1 MSIFW
6 SFFDDLT
13 IFDKITKFTKTLPC
27 FRNDILKI
35 TDLEISVILS
45 VFDHFL
51 IIFDDFVSFVKI
63 TKFTKTLPC
72 FRNDILK
79 ITDLEI
85 LVIFVSF
92 WSFLVDFSVVLSQ
105 KHRFYKRPK
114 RPTSFYTFLKTQQ
127 FGKISDCHFETIV

>member
-51 IIFDDFVSFVKI
+51 IIFDDFVSFVI
-63 TKFTKTLPC
+63 FDKTANSKKTTPC
-72 FRNDILK
+72 FYQVHILK
-79 ITDLEI
+79 LQI
-85 LVIFVSF
+85 
-92 WSFLVDFSVVLSQ
+92 
-105 KHRFYKRPK
+105 
-114 RPTSFYTFLKTQQ
+114 
-127 FGKISDCHFETIV
+127 

>member
-1 MSIFW
+1 MPIFW
-6 SFFDDLT
+6 SFFDDST

-92 WSFLVDFSVVLSQ
+92 WSFLVGFSRFWQNRKNSIASEIDLLFKHQNS
-105 KHRFYKRPK
+105 KNHRFRD
-114 RPTSFYTFLKTQQ
+114 
-127 FGKISDCHFETIV
+127 FGHFR